1 MKLMYRVW
9 PRRWS
14 EWRGG
19 EQDGEMKPL
28 QWVAWM
34 AGWAGGR
41 LTCWK
46 PRVLMEWLRL
56 AGGRSSAAE
65 DDD

>member
-1 MKLMYRVW
+1 
-9 PRRWS
+9 
-14 EWRGG
+14 
-19 EQDGEMKPL
+19 MKPL
-28 QWVAWM
+28 QWVARM

-46 PRVLMEWLRL
+46 PQVLMDWLRF